1 MDKYMAL
8 MTLMSAAGMLL
19 AVKGWRGRNRT
30 EKQPVPVRVQSD
42 ERQPPGRRPNPDRPL
57 SARRGF
63 SSAPHGNIRPE
74 RSPAAHTD
82 VSGEHTPPIRRPGGG
97 FGCNQKRRC
106 AWICAAPRF
115 F

>member
-30 EKQPVPVRVQSD
+30 EKQPVPGRKAAASR
-42 ERQPPGRRPNPDRPL
+42 RQTDRPL

-74 RSPAAHTD
+74 RSPAAHTTCPE
-82 VSGEHTPPIRRPGGG
+82 STR
-97 FGCNQKRRC
+97 
-106 AWICAAPRF
+106 
-115 F
+115 

>member
-42 ERQPPGRRPNPDRPL
+42 ERQPRAEDKQTGR
-57 SARRGF
+57 
-63 SSAPHGNIRPE
+63 
-74 RSPAAHTD
+74 
-82 VSGEHTPPIRRPGGG
+82 
-97 FGCNQKRRC
+97 
-106 AWICAAPRF
+106 
-115 F
+115 